1 MLGVPQ
7 AWGKGRGESYT
18 LFQTLPNNP
27 VLPRLYTSYDKLAYF
42 KMAIEQ
48 MDYYDLQPTP
58 PIFKHFDLENQTEGN
73 GFAGERFN
81 K

>member
-1 MLGVPQ
+1 
-7 AWGKGRGESYT
+7 
-18 LFQTLPNNP
+18 
-27 VLPRLYTSYDKLAYF
+27 
-42 KMAIEQ
+42 MAIEQ

-73 GFAGERFN
+73 GFVGERFN